1 MQSSNGTTKSDQA
14 YVVLR
19 RAIVQGDLPEDLPL
33 EDAVLIE
40 RFGFGRTPLRE
51 AIKRLSDEQFINYPP
66 HRTPYVRGIRVVEL
80 ARLYEARH
88 LLEEPVARLAAL
100 RAADEH
106 VDGLARICDEI
117 DEAVER
123 DDVYE
128 SVELDHRFHLGV
140 ALATDNR
147 FLSEAVDRLNCGSL
161 RLWYLAHSRL
171 GMENVND
178 DHREIQAAIKARDAD
193 WAADVVSRHIDKSYQ
208 RQLDQQHREMHSFI
222 KDSHQEK
229 NTHE

>member
-1 MQSSNGTTKSDQA
+1 MRDTGSTKTDQA

-33 EDAVLIE
+33 EDGVLIK

-88 LLEEPVARLAAL
+88 LLEEPVARLAAR
-100 RAADEH
+100 RAAEAQI
-106 VDGLARICDEI
+106 DGLSRICDQI
-117 DEAVER
+117 DQAVER

-128 SVELDHRFHLGV
+128 SVELDHRFHLAV
-140 ALATDNR
+140 AVATDNR

-178 DHREIQAAIKARDAD
+178 DHREIQAAIKGRDPD
-193 WAADVVSRHIDKSYQ
+193 AAEDVVSRHIDKSYQ
-208 RQLDQQHREMHSFI
+208 RQLDQQRREMQSLI
-222 KDSHQEK
+222 RNSHQEK
-229 NTHE
+229 SNHE